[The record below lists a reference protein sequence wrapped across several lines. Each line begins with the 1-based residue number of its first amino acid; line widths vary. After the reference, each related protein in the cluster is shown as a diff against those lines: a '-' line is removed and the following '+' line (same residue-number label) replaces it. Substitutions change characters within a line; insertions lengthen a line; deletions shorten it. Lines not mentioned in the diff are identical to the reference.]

1 MSVAV
6 ITGGSSGIGAA
17 TATALRERGDDVLVA
32 DLQPPAAGGAY
43 VKTDVTVREQVQA
56 AFDLAETQFGRVDYA
71 VLCAGI
77 AISMGQTP
85 ETIAWDR
92 YERQLGVN
100 VTGVVG
106 SIRAATPA
114 MRRAGGGSI
123 VAMSSLAGIAPSPGD
138 PIYSLTK
145 FAVLGLIRS
154 LAPLLEPDNVRVNAM
169 CPGYVNTP
177 MVDELRPYF
186 GNDDFP
192 LIDPSVVVGQILHA
206 LGPEGGS
213 GQAYLIQAGHEPA
226 PYKFRGVPGARTS
239 DGRVIAVPE
248 ALARG
253 EAVQNPRD

>member
-17 TATALRERGDDVLVA
+17 TAAALRARGDDVLVA
-32 DLQPPAAGGAY
+32 DLNPPPEGGPY
-43 VKTDVTVREQVQA
+43 VKTDVTDLAQVQA
-56 AFDLAETQFGRVDYA
+56 AFDEAEKQFGRVDYA
-71 VLCAGI
+71 VLCAGL
-77 AISMGQTP
+77 AISMGSTP
-85 ETIAWDR
+85 ETIPWDT
-92 YERQLGVN
+92 YQLQLGVN
-100 VTGVVG
+100 VNGIMA
-106 SIRAATPA
+106 SIRSATPA
-114 MRRAGGGSI
+114 MRRAGGGAI

-154 LAPLLEPDNVRVNAM
+154 LAPLLAPDNVRINAM

-177 MVDELRPYF
+177 MVDELRQYF
-186 GNDDFP
+186 GDDDFP

-206 LGPEGGS
+206 LGPDGGS

-226 PYKFRGVPGARTS
+226 PYKFRGVPGAKTP
-239 DGRVIAVPE
+239 DGRVVAVPE

-253 EAVQNPRD
+253 EAVQHGRG